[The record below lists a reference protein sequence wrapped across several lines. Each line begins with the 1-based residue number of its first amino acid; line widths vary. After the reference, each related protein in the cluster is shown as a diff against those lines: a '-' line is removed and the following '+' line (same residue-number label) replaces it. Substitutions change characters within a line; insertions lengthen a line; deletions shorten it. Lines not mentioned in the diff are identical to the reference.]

1 MKVALENMITNQA
14 FIELKDLVLPVKIGS
29 EQYIQENPET
39 HLLDLTL
46 LIDTKWVMICE
57 DDMKKVFDYDPL
69 ILEIRRLVDNTR
81 YETQERLV
89 TLIVE
94 ACAKYRQI
102 NAVDIFLRKT
112 ALSTNAST
120 GALGVRLRLDK
131 MALSNMR

>member
-1 MKVALENMITNQA
+1 MITNQA

-29 EQYIQENPET
+29 EPYIQENPET

-69 ILEIRRLVDNTR
+69 ITEIRTLADNIR

-112 ALSTNAST
+112 SLSANAGT

>member
-1 MKVALENMITNQA
+1 
-14 FIELKDLVLPVKIGS
+14 
-29 EQYIQENPET
+29 
-39 HLLDLTL
+39 
-46 LIDTKWVMICE
+46 MICE

-69 ILEIRRLVDNTR
+69 ITEIRTLADNIR

-112 ALSTNAST
+112 SLSANAGT